1 MAYLLNISYAI
12 QKAAAI
18 CKKYKNILVSVSGGA
33 DSDIMLDLILK
44 VTDKAKCKFVFFDTG
59 IEYQVTKEHLYEL
72 EKKYNIQI
80 ERVKASV
87 PVPLGC
93 KKYGLPFLSK
103 FISQM
108 IERLQKDNFDFTNEG
123 KQTYEELILKYPD
136 MKGALT
142 WWCNK
147 YPARDGQNSKFNI
160 SNNKYL
166 KEFMIE
172 NPPDFKISAKC
183 CDGAKKNTSHEY
195 EKTCKCD
202 LKCLG
207 LRKMEG
213 GIRSAKY
220 KSCYD
225 YDSKKSIQ
233 QFRPIWHFTDE
244 DKQTYCNLYGVQNS
258 RCYTEYGF
266 KRTGCA
272 GCPFNSKFEEDL
284 NIVQKHEPMLYLACN
299 NIFGKS
305 YEYIRAYRKF
315 KKLKQRNGQ
324 LSMFD

>member
-1 MAYLLNISYAI
+1 
-12 QKAAAI
+12 
-18 CKKYKNILVSVSGGA
+18 
-33 DSDIMLDLILK
+33 MLDLLLK
-44 VTDKAKCKFVFFDTG
+44 VVDKSKCKFVFFDTG
-59 IEYQVTKEHLYEL
+59 IEYQATKEHLDEL
-72 EKKYNIQI
+72 EKKYNIEI
-80 ERVKASV
+80 ERIKASV

-103 FISQM
+103 FVSQM
-108 IERLQKDNFDFTNEG
+108 IERLQEHGFDFANEG

-147 YPARDGQNSKFNI
+147 YPAQEGKNSIFNI
-160 SNNKYL
+160 SNNKFL

-183 CDGAKKNTSHEY
+183 CNGAKKNTSHNY
-195 EKTCKCD
+195 EKTCHCD

-213 GIRSAKY
+213 GIRSAKFN
-220 KSCYD
+220 SCYE
-225 YDSKKSIQ
+225 YDSTKSIQ

-244 DKQTYCNLYGVQNS
+244 DKETYCNMYGVTHS
-258 RCYTEYGF
+258 RCYTEYGY

-272 GCPFNSKFEEDL
+272 GCPFNSKFEDD
-284 NIVQKHEPMLYLACN
+284 IKIIQKYEPMLYLACN

-305 YEYIRAYRKF
+305 YEYTRAYRKY
-315 KKLKQRNGQ
+315 KKIRQRNGQ
-324 LSMFD
+324 ISMFD

>member
-1 MAYLLNISYAI
+1 MTGLININYSI

-18 CKKYKNILVSVSGGA
+18 CHRYKNILVSISGGS
-33 DSDIMLDLILK
+33 DSDIMLDLLLK
-44 VTDKAKCKFVFFDTG
+44 VVDKSKCKFVFFDTG
-59 IEYQVTKEHLYEL
+59 IEYQATKEHLAVL
-72 EKKYNIQI
+72 ENKYNIQI
-80 ERVKASV
+80 ERIRASV

-103 FISQM
+103 FVSQM
-108 IERLQKDNFDFTNEG
+108 IERLQKHGFDFANEG
-123 KQTYEELILKYPD
+123 KQPFEELILKYPD
-136 MKGALT
+136 IKGALI

-147 YPARDGQNSKFNI
+147 YPAQEGKKSIFNI
-160 SNNKYL
+160 SNNRFL
-166 KEFMIE
+166 KEFMID
-172 NPPDFKISAKC
+172 NPPDFMISAKC
-183 CDGAKKNTSHEY
+183 CNGAKKNTSHDY
-195 EKTCKCD
+195 EKTHFID

-213 GIRSAKY
+213 GIRSASFKN
-220 KSCYD
+220 CYD
-225 YDSKKSIQ
+225 YDSTKAIQ

-244 DKQTYCNLYGVQNS
+244 DKQTYCNLYGVTHS

-272 GCPFNSKFEEDL
+272 GCCFNSKFEDDL
-284 NIVQKHEPMLYLACN
+284 NIIQKYEPMLYLACN

-305 YEYIRAYRKF
+305 YEYTRAYKKY

-324 LSMFD
+324 LFMFD